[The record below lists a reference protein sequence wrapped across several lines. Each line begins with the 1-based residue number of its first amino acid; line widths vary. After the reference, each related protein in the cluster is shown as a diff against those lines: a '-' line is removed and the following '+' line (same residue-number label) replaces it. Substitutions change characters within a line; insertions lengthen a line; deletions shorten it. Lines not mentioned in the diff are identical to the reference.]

1 MSKKMMDYN
10 VADMISV
17 GQINRGQMVDVEWTD
32 KGYTIVKLAKEG
44 NVVALMDDES
54 FYISMP
60 ININKFHIR
69 GKFLGS
75 DTSIFQHYANDSK
88 NQITKDGNDWKMN
101 NKKIGRDDVRMVG
114 VEHKKIYSIL

>member
-10 VADMISV
+10 VADMIGV

-32 KGYTIVKLAKEG
+32 KGHTIVKLAKEG

-75 DTSIFQHYANDSK
+75 DTSLFQDYANDAK

>member
-1 MSKKMMDYN
+1 MGKKMMDYN
-10 VADMISV
+10 VADMIGV
-17 GQINRGQMVDVEWTD
+17 GQINRGQMVDIEWTD
-32 KGYTIVKLAKEG
+32 KGHTIVKLSKEG

-75 DTSIFQHYANDSK
+75 DTSLFQDYANDSK
-88 NQITKDGNDWKMN
+88 KQITKDGSDWKMN

>member
-1 MSKKMMDYN
+1 MGKKMMDYN

-32 KGYTIVKLAKEG
+32 KGHTIVRLSKEG

-75 DTSIFQHYANDSK
+75 NTSLFQDYANDSK

>member
-1 MSKKMMDYN
+1 MGKKMMDYN
-10 VADMISV
+10 VADMIGV
-17 GQINRGQMVDVEWTD
+17 GQINRGQMVDIEWTD
-32 KGYTIVKLAKEG
+32 KGHTIVRLAKEG

-60 ININKFHIR
+60 ININSLHIR

-75 DTSIFQHYANDSK
+75 DASLFQDYANDSK

>member
-1 MSKKMMDYN
+1 MDKNMMDYN
-10 VADMISV
+10 GADMIGV
-17 GQINRGQMVDVEWTD
+17 GQINRGQMVDIEWTD
-32 KGYTIVKLAKEG
+32 KGHTIVRLAKEG
-44 NVVALMDDES
+44 NVVALMDDEN

-69 GKFLGS
+69 GKFLGR
-75 DTSIFQHYANDSK
+75 DTSLFQDYANDAK

-101 NKKIGRDDVRMVG
+101 NRKIGRDDVRMVG

>member
-1 MSKKMMDYN
+1 MDKKMMDYN
-10 VADMISV
+10 VADMIGV

-60 ININKFHIR
+60 ININSFHIR

-75 DTSIFQHYANDSK
+75 DTSLFQDYANDTK
-88 NQITKDGNDWKMN
+88 NQITRDGNDWKMN
-101 NKKIGRDDVRMVG
+101 NKKIGRNDVRMVG
-114 VEHKKIYSIL
+114 VEHKKIYGIL

>member
-10 VADMISV
+10 VADMIGV

-32 KGYTIVKLAKEG
+32 KGHTIVRLAKEG

-75 DTSIFQHYANDSK
+75 DTSLFQDYANDAK